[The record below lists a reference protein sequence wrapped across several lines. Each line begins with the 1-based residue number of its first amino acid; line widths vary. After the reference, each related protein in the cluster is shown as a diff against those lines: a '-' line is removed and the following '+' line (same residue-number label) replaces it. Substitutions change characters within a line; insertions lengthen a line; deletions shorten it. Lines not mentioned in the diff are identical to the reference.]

1 MNSIRTED
9 SPLPVSASRLKNL
22 KLALLLV
29 GLTGFA
35 FLLYRL
41 DASAIC
47 KDIYQLK
54 WKFLLI
60 LMPYIIVFAL
70 DTLGWK
76 YALKNLTP
84 DLRFPGLFA
93 ARMAGESI
101 NCLTPSAY
109 LGGEPL
115 KAYLLKTY
123 NVSIV
128 DGMASVV
135 ISRTIMTLAQV
146 VFVLIGVALAFSRLK
161 DTSSLMAVAAITL
174 FLGIPLTTMVIVSR
188 KKGLFT
194 ATLNLLRRFKLH
206 IKFLEHRADK
216 LKELDDTISE
226 FYCTNKRGFYLCF
239 LFYFLGWLAG
249 MIEVYMILQFLG
261 VPIDLTGAFII
272 EALFTVA
279 RSVSSFIPGS
289 LGGQEGGVLLVFL
302 AFSLTA
308 QVGLSFCVI
317 RRLREALW
325 VGAGLIVLAR
335 WQA

>member
-1 MNSIRTED
+1 MKSIPAEVN
-9 SPLPVSASRLKNL
+9 PFPAKGFQNL
-22 KLALLLV
+22 KLALLLM
-29 GLTGFA
+29 GLAGFA
-35 FLLYRL
+35 FLLYKL
-41 DASAIC
+41 DASAVYA
-47 KDIYQLK
+47 DIRMLGM
-54 WKFLLI
+54 WKFLIILI
-60 LMPYIIVFAL
+60 PYTIVFVL
-70 DTLGWK
+70 DTLGWR
-76 YALKNLTP
+76 YALKDLTP
-84 DLRFPGLFA
+84 DLKFLGLFA

-123 NVSIV
+123 NVSTI

-161 DTSSLMAVAAITL
+161 DTNSLLAITVL
-174 FLGIPLTTMVIVSR
+174 TLLLGIPLTGMIIVSR

-194 ATLNLLRRFKLH
+194 ATLNLLRRFGIH
-206 IKFLEHRADK
+206 IRFLEKRADK
-216 LKELDDTISE
+216 LKELDDTIAE
-226 FYCTNKRGFYLCF
+226 FYSTNRRGFYLCF

-249 MIEVYMILQFLG
+249 MLEVYLILNFLG
-261 VPIDLTGAFII
+261 VPIDLTNAFII

-279 RSVSSFIPGS
+279 RSASSFIPGS

-302 AFSLTA
+302 ALSLTA
-308 QVGLSFCVI
+308 QVSMSFCII
-317 RRLREALW
+317 RRIREALW
-325 VGAGLIVLAR
+325 VGAGLVVLAK